1 MKRII
6 PSPFILALLLL
17 ALTACRPPAIT
28 VVVETPLPA
37 AATIRVSASNTPT
50 VAPTA
55 TATQAPTT
63 TATETRLPT
72 SSPTTTPTPF
82 PTYAVLRGKVI
93 IDQAVCHYGP
103 GAPYLYKYGVYKDSD
118 LEILRRIEYGNY
130 VEVQAIGGD
139 NRCWVRDD
147 YFELKGEFL
156 DLEPVSAA
164 DVPLPITP
172 YYASPGGVS
181 ARRSGNEVSIS
192 WNPLIVK
199 LGDDSEQVPYIIEAW
214 CARMANTGL
223 NRPAHGPH
231 RSPLWMSRAVTCH
244 LAATSPRLRNTATR
258 RASRSIGLPLKNNP
272 FSWRADLQ
280 DEEMFVELSRSARR
294 TIS

>member
-1 MKRII
+1 MNRII

-17 ALTACRPPAIT
+17 ALTACRPPAIA

-37 AATIRVSASNTPT
+37 AATIRVSASITPT

-55 TATQAPTT
+55 TAAQEPTATQAPTT
-63 TATETRLPT
+63 TATETQLPT

-103 GAPYLYKYGVYKDSD
+103 GAPYLYKYGVYKDSN

-139 NRCWVRDD
+139 NRCWVRED
-147 YFELKGEFL
+147 YFELNGEFL

-181 ARRSGNEVSIS
+181 ASRSGNEVSIS

-214 CARMANTGL
+214 VCQDGEYRFKPTGSWTTSVTIMDEPGCDL
-223 NRPAHGPH
+223 PSGGYFTAAEKHGYTPRIPIDWPA
-231 RSPLWMSRAVTCH
+231 
-244 LAATSPRLRNTATR
+244 
-258 RASRSIGLPLKNNP
+258 
-272 FSWRADLQ
+272 F
-280 DEEMFVELSRSARR
+280 EE
-294 TIS
+294 